1 MSLKRFF
8 LLSVSLLLL
17 SVFTFSVAAQ
27 EPEGP
32 VTWNELVSEL
42 IAISMLLD
50 RARSEY
56 LIVSDQLK
64 TVSAT
69 LAIVSTEEIPLLKR
83 QITDS
88 KNLFK
93 DYRTETDDT
102 IRKLQIGIF
111 AIGAACILSFFFAII
126 T

>member
-1 MSLKRFF
+1 MPLKPFSQ
-8 LLSVSLLLL
+8 LLGWVLLL
-17 SVFTFSVAAQ
+17 SVFTLSVAAQ
-27 EPEGP
+27 EPI
-32 VTWNELVSEL
+32 TTAELLTEL
-42 IAISMLLD
+42 MAISTLLD
-50 RARSEY
+50 KAQTEY
-56 LIVSDQLK
+56 QATSDQLK
-64 TVSAT
+64 TISAT

>member
-88 KNLFK
+88 KHLFN
-93 DYRTETDDT
+93 DYRAETAET
-102 IRKLQIGIF
+102 IRKLRIGLF
-111 AIGAACILSFFFAII
+111 ALGAGLVISFFIGLI
-126 T
+126 V

>member
-1 MSLKRFF
+1 MPLKPFSQ
-8 LLSVSLLLL
+8 LLGWVLLL
-17 SVFTFSVAAQ
+17 SVFTLSVAAQ
-27 EPEGP
+27 EPI
-32 VTWNELVSEL
+32 TTAELLTEL
-42 IAISMLLD
+42 MAISTLLD
-50 RARSEY
+50 KAQTEY
-56 LIVSDQLK
+56 QATSDQLK
-64 TVSAT
+64 TISAT

-111 AIGAACILSFFFAII
+111 AIGAACILSIFCAIL

>member
-1 MSLKRFF
+1 MSRKPF
-8 LLSVSLLLL
+8 SLLLVL
-17 SVFTFSVAAQ
+17 ALLVLLFTSGLNAQ
-27 EPEGP
+27 ELEGP
-32 VTWNELVSEL
+32 VTVNELVSEL

-50 RARSEY
+50 KAQIEY

-88 KNLFK
+88 KHLFN
-93 DYRTETDDT
+93 DYRAETAET
-102 IRKLQIGIF
+102 IRKLRIGLF
-111 AIGAACILSFFFAII
+111 ALGAGLVISFFIGLI
-126 T
+126 V